1 MEHREADVV
10 IVGAGLAGLTAAR
23 RVAQA
28 GLTPI
33 VLEARDRVGGRTVNE
48 PIGDGVI
55 CEMGGQFVA
64 NRDTRL
70 RPLLAE
76 LGIDIFPVHDKG
88 KHMLDVGRGIKH
100 YKGTLPKVAPR
111 TLLELG
117 LARLRL
123 DRSAKKV
130 PAEAPWTSKHA
141 AEWDRTSVGDWLDK
155 HISTREGRTLLN
167 TAFNALW
174 ANDPHGTNILGALA
188 RVHEAGSFDN
198 LTGTKGGVLQDRV
211 VGGATRAAD
220 VMASE
225 LEVLLD
231 TPVESVN
238 DTGSRVEVEAR
249 DVRVTARRAI
259 VAVPPV
265 LARRIRFDAG
275 LPETRRKALD
285 HLPPGQVIKVAV
297 VYDTPFWREQGLSGR
312 ALTSEGP
319 VSIMFDNSPPDG
331 SLGVLIGFIPG
342 PRVAEVMRLSAGER
356 RQVVL
361 ESFARLFGPVKPVQ
375 YLEKNWV
382 ADPWSR
388 GCYYGMP
395 TPGIVTECF
404 PTWADP
410 VGAIHWAGTETTFL
424 SLGGMNGAVTSG
436 ERAAGE
442 VLAALSVEVEAAIA

>member
-55 CEMGGQFVA
+55 VEMGGQFVA
-64 NRDTRL
+64 ARDTRL

-76 LGIDIFPVHDKG
+76 LGLEIFPVYDQGRHL
-88 KHMLDVGRGIKH
+88 LDVGRGIKR
-100 YKGTLPKVAPR
+100 YKGALPKVAPR

-117 LARLRL
+117 RARMRI
-123 DRSAKKV
+123 DRSARKV
-130 PAEAPWTSKHA
+130 PSDAPWTSKHA
-141 AEWDRTSVGDWLDK
+141 AEWDRTSIGDWLDK
-155 HISTREGRTLLN
+155 HVSTREGRTLLDA
-167 TAFNALW
+167 AFTSIW
-174 ANDPHGTNILGALA
+174 ADDPHDVNILGALS
-188 RVHEAGSFDN
+188 RVHEAGGFDN

-220 VMASE
+220 LMAAE
-225 LEVLLD
+225 LDVLLD
-231 TPVESVN
+231 TPVESIN
-238 DTGSRVEVEAR
+238 GTGSRVEVEAR
-249 DVRVTARRAI
+249 DVRVSARRAI

-265 LARRIRFDAG
+265 LARRIRFDSG
-275 LPETRRKALD
+275 LPEARRKALE
-285 HLPPGQVIKVAV
+285 HLPPGQVIKVAA

-331 SLGVLIGFIPG
+331 SVGVLIGFIPG
-342 PRVAEVMRLSAGER
+342 PRVADVMQLNAGER
-356 RQVVL
+356 RRVVL

-388 GCYYGMP
+388 GCYYGLP
-395 TPGIVTECF
+395 APGIVTECF

-410 VGAIHWAGTETTFL
+410 VGAIHWAGTETTFR

-442 VLAALSVEVEAAIA
+442 VLAALAVAVEPATV